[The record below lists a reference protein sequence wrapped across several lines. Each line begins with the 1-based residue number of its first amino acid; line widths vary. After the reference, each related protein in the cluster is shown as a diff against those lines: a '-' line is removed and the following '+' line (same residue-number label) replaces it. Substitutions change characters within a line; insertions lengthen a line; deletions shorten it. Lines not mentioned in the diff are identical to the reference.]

1 MVEHSLWERDAAGSN
16 PVIPTYKIHF
26 MKMYQ
31 EPNELQTFTV
41 EEFQVDFDNLIDRVE
56 NGESFIIT
64 SKHGNAVIVPYNEVV
79 EICEDVNVDF
89 DEIVKIHTD
98 HEEGS

>member
-1 MVEHSLWERDAAGSN
+1 
-16 PVIPTYKIHF
+16 

-31 EPNELQTFTV
+31 EINELQSFTV
-41 EEFQVDFDNLIDRVE
+41 EEFQADFDNLIDRVE
-56 NGESFIIT
+56 NGESFIIK
-64 SKHGNAVIVPYNEVV
+64 SEHGNAVIVPHNEVV
-79 EICEDVNVDF
+79 EICQESNVDF